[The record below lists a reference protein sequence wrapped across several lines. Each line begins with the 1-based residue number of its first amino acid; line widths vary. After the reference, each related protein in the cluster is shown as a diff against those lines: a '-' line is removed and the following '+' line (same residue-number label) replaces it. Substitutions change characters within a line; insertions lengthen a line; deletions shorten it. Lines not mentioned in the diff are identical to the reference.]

1 MKNDEYAL
9 AIDLG
14 TTNSVGYLYDGREYR
29 LVDVDSGRILPSCV
43 HYKDDGSIVCGQAA
57 ASARGR
63 PRNLVIMNSKRL
75 IGKEFDRK
83 EVQTVMKNCGV
94 NIVNRFGK
102 PVFHVYKKD
111 ILNKYVT
118 PIEVASIII
127 KKIVDRANE
136 MTQKKL
142 GKILVTIPANFDSNQ
157 RTATRQAVENVVKD
171 YGIRKD
177 KIEVLNEPTAAAI
190 CYGLDSDLNKQ
201 CRILVYD
208 FGGGTF
214 DCSILE
220 IKHGSIYVVAH
231 DGNPE
236 LGGSDCDKA
245 IAEDLRR
252 LYKETFGED
261 CFKDIPED
269 RMTAS
274 YRSLLYYAS
283 DIKRNLSSSSAV
295 DVDISELFNLH
306 DDDDDDDDHSK
317 YGFEYTREQ
326 MNRVIQPLINKTEE
340 VIDRILDEN
349 GFSINDIDTAILV
362 GGSSN
367 LICARDMLNR
377 KFGDMRVRRDIN
389 PDTCV
394 AHGGCKYLIREDGP
408 TPGITIEE
416 CIPFSLGTELVN
428 NHVQWIIPKNTK
440 LPATLEQTVTTVCD
454 YMQSASSCVIQGRSE
469 TTCVEPIHEP
479 EHVYLPK
486 YIYKGFKIAPK
497 GVPQLR
503 TIYHYETS
511 GIVHVTVI
519 EKETN
524 KYLFD
529 EDIEF

>member
-1 MKNDEYAL
+1 MTY
-9 AIDLG
+9 G
-14 TTNSVGYLYDGREYR
+14 TYPYTTNCDR

-43 HYKDDGSIVCGQAA
+43 HYREDGNIVCGIVASYAA
-57 ASARGR
+57 KN

-75 IGKEFDRK
+75 IGKEFDRD

-171 YGIRKD
+171 YDIRKD

-220 IKHGSIYVVAH
+220 IKHGSINVVAH

-245 IAEDLRR
+245 IAEDLRG
-252 LYKETFGED
+252 LYKETIGED

-274 YRSLLYYAS
+274 YRSLLTYAS
-283 DIKRNLSSSSAV
+283 DIKVQLSSAYSAV
-295 DVDISELFNLH
+295 DVDISGLFNLR
-306 DDDDDDDDHSK
+306 DDDDDDD
-317 YGFEYTREQ
+317 FEYTREQ

-349 GFSINDIDTAILV
+349 GFSLHDIDTAILV

-440 LPATLEQTVTTVCD
+440 LPATLEQTVTTAYD
-454 YMQSASSCVIQGRSE
+454 YMQSASTCVIQGRSE
-469 TTCVEPIHEP
+469 TTCAEPIHEP

>member
-14 TTNSVGYLYDGREYR
+14 TTNSVGYLYDGREYK

-43 HYKDDGSIVCGQAA
+43 HYREDGNIVCGKVASYAA
-57 ASARGR
+57 KN

-75 IGKEFDRK
+75 IGKEFDRD

-142 GKILVTIPANFDSNQ
+142 GKILVTIPANFDGNQ

-214 DCSILE
+214 DCSLLE
-220 IKHGSIYVVAH
+220 IKRGSITVIAH

-245 IAEDLRR
+245 IADDLRR

-274 YRSLLYYAS
+274 YRSLLTYAS
-283 DIKRNLSSSSAV
+283 DIKVQLSSAYSV
-295 DVDISELFNLH
+295 DVSISGLFNLH
-306 DDDDDDDDHSK
+306 DDDDDD
-317 YGFEYTREQ
+317 FEYTREQ

-377 KFGDMRVRRDIN
+377 KFGNKRVGKDID

-416 CIPFSLGTELVN
+416 RIPFSLGTELVDN
-428 NHVQWIIPKNTK
+428 RVQWIIPKNTK
-440 LPATLEQTVTTVCD
+440 LPATLEQTVTTIYD
-454 YMQSASSCVIQGRSE
+454 NQQSVSTCVIQGRSE
-469 TTCVEPIHEP
+469 TTCVEPIREP

-486 YIYKGFKIAPK
+486 YAYTGFKIAPK

-511 GIVHVTVI
+511 GIVHVTII
-519 EKETN
+519 EKDTDKN
-524 KYLFD
+524 LFD

>member
-43 HYKDDGSIVCGQAA
+43 QYKNDGNIVCGQAA
-57 ASARGR
+57 FSARGR
-63 PRNLVIMNSKRL
+63 PGNIVIMNSKRL
-75 IGKEFDRK
+75 IGKEFNRK

-94 NIVNRFGK
+94 DIVDRFGK
-102 PVFHVYKKD
+102 PVFHVYKKGKFD
-111 ILNKYVT
+111 KYVT
-118 PIEVASIII
+118 PVEVASIIV

-136 MTQKKL
+136 MTRKKL

-157 RTATRQAVENVVKD
+157 RTATRQAVENVVRE

-177 KIEVLNEPTAAAI
+177 KIKVINEPTAAAI
-190 CYGLDSDLNKQ
+190 CYGLDNDLNRH

-220 IKHGSIYVVAH
+220 INHGSINVIAH

-274 YRSLLYYAS
+274 YRSLLTYAS
-283 DIKRNLSSSSAV
+283 DIKVQLSSAYSV
-295 DVDISELFNLH
+295 DVNISGLFNLR
-306 DDDDDDDDHSK
+306 DDDDDDDDD
-317 YGFEYTREQ
+317 FEYTREQ

-349 GFSINDIDTAILV
+349 GFSLHDIDTAILV

-377 KFGDMRVRRDIN
+377 KFGNKRVGKDID

-440 LPATLEQTVTTVCD
+440 LPTTLETTVTTTQDNHKYV
-454 YMQSASSCVIQGRSE
+454 SSCVIQGRSE
-469 TTCVEPIHEP
+469 TTCAEPIREP

-486 YIYKGFKIAPK
+486 YAYTGFKIAPK

-511 GIVHVTVI
+511 GIVHVTII
-519 EKETN
+519 EKDTDKN
-524 KYLFD
+524 LFD

>member
-1 MKNDEYAL
+1 MRSDEYAL

-29 LVDVDSGRILPSCV
+29 LVDVDNDNLVPSCV
-43 HYKDDGSIVCGQAA
+43 HYRDDGNIVCGKVASYAA
-57 ASARGR
+57 KN

-75 IGKEFDRK
+75 IGKEFNRK

-171 YGIRKD
+171 YDIRKD

-190 CYGLDSDLNKQ
+190 CYGLDFDLNKQ

-220 IKHGSIYVVAH
+220 IKRGSINVVAH

-252 LYKETFGED
+252 LYEETFGED

-274 YRSLLYYAS
+274 YRSLLTYAS
-283 DIKRNLSSSSAV
+283 DIKVQLSSAYSV
-295 DVDISELFNLH
+295 DVNISGLFNLR
-306 DDDDDDDDHSK
+306 DDDDDDDD
-317 YGFEYTREQ
+317 FEYTREQ

-349 GFSINDIDTAILV
+349 GFSLHDIDTAILV

-416 CIPFSLGTELVN
+416 RIPFSLGTELVDN
-428 NHVQWIIPKNTK
+428 RVQWIIPKNTK
-440 LPATLEQTVTTVCD
+440 LPATLEQTVTTVED
-454 YMQSASSCVIQGRSE
+454 NQQSASSCVIQGRSE
-469 TTCVEPIHEP
+469 TTCAEPIREP

-486 YIYKGFKIAPK
+486 YAYTGFKIAPK

>member
-43 HYKDDGSIVCGQAA
+43 HYKDDGNIVCGQAA

-75 IGKEFDRK
+75 IGKEFDRD

-102 PVFHVYKKD
+102 PVFHVYKQD
-111 ILNKYVT
+111 RLNKYVT

-171 YGIRKD
+171 YGIRKE

-220 IKHGSIYVVAH
+220 IKRGSIYVIAH

-252 LYKETFGED
+252 LYKETFDED

-274 YRSLLYYAS
+274 YRSLLTYAS
-283 DIKRNLSSSSAV
+283 DIKVQLSSAYSV
-295 DVDISELFNLH
+295 DVNISGLFNLR
-306 DDDDDDDDHSK
+306 DDDDDDEDD
-317 YGFEYTREQ
+317 FEYTREQ

-349 GFSINDIDTAILV
+349 GFSLHDIDTAILV

-377 KFGDMRVRRDIN
+377 KFGNKRVGKDID

-440 LPATLEQTVTTVCD
+440 LPATLEQTVTTVYD
-454 YMQSASSCVIQGRSE
+454 NQQSVSSCVIQGRSE
-469 TTCVEPIHEP
+469 TTCAEPIREP

-486 YIYKGFKIAPK
+486 YAYTGFKIAPK

-511 GIVHVTVI
+511 GIVHVTII
-519 EKETN
+519 EKDTDKN
-524 KYLFD
+524 LFD